1 MPPSRYENRARS
13 NATSLRPAGKQ
24 QTLEVILNLMSVRFS
39 VLLPVY
45 NRENYVRQ
53 AVDSV
58 LNQTF
63 RDFELLVIDDGST
76 DRSVEILK
84 SYGSKL
90 KLIQQRNQ
98 GPEIA
103 RNTAAPFAQG
113 EYLVYLDSD
122 DFFLPFALETFDKVI
137 RATDFP
143 PLLLG
148 SILFFQ
154 DGESPPL
161 PPAPDNIEIFKFK
174 NYASKTMSLSSN
186 STVVR
191 KSVFDAVGGG
201 RRDSTPRT
209 FHADDTYIQLRV
221 GDYSPFVVIKK
232 PYTSAYRLHG
242 ENTSRNVQAT
252 ADGILRLIRLDRQGE
267 FGKPSWNRYAFLGG
281 RALAFAYRDCWRNG
295 ERKSALRLL
304 LGAGFMGPI
313 AIINLISRRF
323 RKPPEPIILR

>member
-1 MPPSRYENRARS
+1 MLVGCQHCPKR
-13 NATSLRPAGKQ
+13 TQ
-24 QTLEVILNLMSVRFS
+24 ILCGWQWIPHAILDSMSVRFS

-63 RDFELLVIDDGST
+63 TDFELLAIDDGST
-76 DRSVEILK
+76 DRSAEILK

-90 KLIQQRNQ
+90 TLIQQRNQ

-103 RNTAAPFAQG
+103 RNTAAALAQG

-137 RATDFP
+137 RATDSP

-154 DGESPPL
+154 DGEPIPQF
-161 PPAPDNIEIFKFK
+161 AFPDIIEIFKFR

-186 STVVR
+186 SNIVR

-201 RRDSTPRT
+201 RRDSTKQT

-232 PYTSAYRLHG
+232 PYTSAYRVHG
-242 ENTSRNVQAT
+242 ENTSKNLNAT
-252 ADGILRLIRLDRQGE
+252 ADAKLRLTRLDRQGE
-267 FGKPSWNRYAFLGG
+267 FGKP
-281 RALAFAYRDCWRNG
+281 
-295 ERKSALRLL
+295 
-304 LGAGFMGPI
+304 
-313 AIINLISRRF
+313 
-323 RKPPEPIILR
+323 

>member
-13 NATSLRPAGKQ
+13 NATSLRPAGEQ

-137 RATDFP
+137 RATD
-143 PLLLG
+143 
-148 SILFFQ
+148 
-154 DGESPPL
+154 SPPR
-161 PPAPDNIEIFKFK
+161 P
-174 NYASKTMSLSSN
+174 
-186 STVVR
+186 
-191 KSVFDAVGGG
+191 
-201 RRDSTPRT
+201 RR
-209 FHADDTYIQLRV
+209 
-221 GDYSPFVVIKK
+221 
-232 PYTSAYRLHG
+232 
-242 ENTSRNVQAT
+242 
-252 ADGILRLIRLDRQGE
+252 
-267 FGKPSWNRYAFLGG
+267 
-281 RALAFAYRDCWRNG
+281 
-295 ERKSALRLL
+295 
-304 LGAGFMGPI
+304 GAGPSSDS
-313 AIINLISRRF
+313 ARR
-323 RKPPEPIILR
+323 

>member
-1 MPPSRYENRARS
+1 
-13 NATSLRPAGKQ
+13 
-24 QTLEVILNLMSVRFS
+24 MSVRFS

-45 NRENYVRQ
+45 NREKYVRQ

-58 LNQTF
+58 LNQSF

-76 DRSVEILK
+76 DGSPEILK
-84 SYGSKL
+84 SYGSKIT
-90 KLIQQRNQ
+90 LIQEHNR
-98 GPEIA
+98 GPEVA
-103 RNTAAPFAQG
+103 RNTAAALAQG

-137 RATDFP
+137 RATNSP

-148 SILFFQ
+148 SILFFR
-154 DGESPPL
+154 DGEPPP
-161 PPAPDNIEIFKFK
+161 PPAPPDTIEIYEFR

-186 STVVR
+186 STIVR

-201 RRDSTPRT
+201 RRDTTPKT
-209 FHADDTYIQLRV
+209 FQADDTYIQLRV

-232 PYTSAYRLHG
+232 PSTSAYRLHG
-242 ENTSRNVQAT
+242 ENTSNDIEAT
-252 ADGILRLIRLDRQGE
+252 ANGILRLIRLDKRGE

-295 ERKSALRLL
+295 QRKLAFRLI
-304 LGAGFMGPI
+304 LGTGFMLPI
-313 AIINLISRRF
+313 AICSRILRIF
-323 RKPPEPIILR
+323 RKPPEPIILK

>member
-13 NATSLRPAGKQ
+13 NATYLRPAGEQ

-137 RATDFP
+137 RATDSP

-154 DGESPPL
+154 DGEPIPQF
-161 PPAPDNIEIFKFK
+161 AFPDIIEIFKFR

-186 STVVR
+186 SNIVR

-201 RRDSTPRT
+201 RRDSTPQT

-252 ADGILRLIRLDRQGE
+252 ADGILRLIRLDSQGE

-295 ERKSALRLL
+295 ERKSALRLM
-304 LGAGFMGPI
+304 LGAGFMVPI

-323 RKPPEPIILR
+323 HNPPKPIILK

>member
-1 MPPSRYENRARS
+1 
-13 NATSLRPAGKQ
+13 
-24 QTLEVILNLMSVRFS
+24 MSVRFS

-58 LNQTF
+58 LNQSF

-76 DRSVEILK
+76 DRSPEILK
-84 SYGSKL
+84 SYGNKL
-90 KLIQQRNQ
+90 TLIQQHNQ
-98 GPEIA
+98 GPEVA
-103 RNTAAPFAQG
+103 RNTAAASAQG

-137 RATDFP
+137 RATNSP

-148 SILFFQ
+148 SISFFR
-154 DGESPPL
+154 DGESPPQ
-161 PPAPDNIEIFKFK
+161 PAPPDTIEIFKFR

-186 STVVR
+186 STIVR

-201 RRDSTPRT
+201 RRDTTPKT
-209 FHADDTYIQLRV
+209 FQADDTYIQLRV

-232 PYTSAYRLHG
+232 PCTSAYRLHG
-242 ENTSRNVQAT
+242 ENTSNDIEAT
-252 ADGILRLIRLDRQGE
+252 ANGILRLVRLDKRGE
-267 FGKPSWNRYAFLGG
+267 FGKPSWNRYGFLGG

-295 ERKSALRLL
+295 QRKLAFRLI
-304 LGAGFMGPI
+304 LGAGFMVPI
-313 AIINLISRRF
+313 AICSRILRSF
-323 RKPPEPIILR
+323 RKPPEPIILK

>member
-1 MPPSRYENRARS
+1 
-13 NATSLRPAGKQ
+13 
-24 QTLEVILNLMSVRFS
+24 MSVRFS

-45 NRENYVRQ
+45 NRENYVKQ

-76 DRSVEILK
+76 DRSTEILK

-90 KLIQQRNQ
+90 TLIQQRNR

-103 RNTAAPFAQG
+103 RNTAAALAQG

-137 RATDFP
+137 RATDSP

-148 SILFFQ
+148 NISFFR
-154 DGESPPL
+154 DGESPAQ
-161 PPAPDNIEIFKFK
+161 PPPPDTIEIFKFR

-186 STVVR
+186 STIVR

-201 RRDSTPRT
+201 RRDTTPQT
-209 FHADDTYIQLRV
+209 FQADDTYIQLRV
-221 GDYSPFVVIKK
+221 GDYSPFVVIKQ
-232 PYTSAYRLHG
+232 PCTSAYRLHG
-242 ENTSRNVQAT
+242 ENTSNDLEST
-252 ADGILRLIRLDRQGE
+252 ANGILRLIRLDRRGE
-267 FGKPSWNRYAFLGG
+267 FGKPSWNRYACLGG
-281 RALAFAYRDCWRNG
+281 RALAYAYRDCWRNG
-295 ERKSALRLL
+295 QRRLAFRL
-304 LGAGFMGPI
+304 VLGAGFTVPI
-313 AIINLISRRF
+313 AIYNIILRRF
-323 RKPPEPIILR
+323 RKPPQPIILK

>member
-1 MPPSRYENRARS
+1 MLVGCQHCPKRTQILCGWRWIPH
-13 NATSLRPAGKQ
+13 
-24 QTLEVILNLMSVRFS
+24 VILDSMSVRFS

-63 RDFELLVIDDGST
+63 TDFELLVIDDGST
-76 DRSVEILK
+76 DRSLEILK

-90 KLIQQRNQ
+90 KFIQQRNQ

-103 RNTAAPFAQG
+103 RNTAAAVAQG

-137 RATDFP
+137 RALNSP

-154 DGESPPL
+154 EGESPPQ
-161 PPAPDNIEIFKFK
+161 PAPADTIKIFKFR

-186 STVVR
+186 STIVR

-201 RRDSTPRT
+201 RRDTTPQT
-209 FHADDTYIQLRV
+209 FHADDTYIQLRA
-221 GDYSPFVVIKK
+221 GDHSRFVAIKH
-232 PYTSAYRLHG
+232 PCTSAYRLHAD
-242 ENTSRNVQAT
+242 NSSKNLAAT
-252 ADGILRLIRLDRQGE
+252 VGDILRLIRLDERGG
-267 FGKPSWNRYAFLGG
+267 FGKRSLSSYAFLGG
-281 RALAFAYRDCWRNG
+281 RALA
-295 ERKSALRLL
+295 
-304 LGAGFMGPI
+304 
-313 AIINLISRRF
+313 
-323 RKPPEPIILR
+323 

>member
-1 MPPSRYENRARS
+1 MN
-13 NATSLRPAGKQ
+13 
-24 QTLEVILNLMSVRFS
+24 VRFS

-63 RDFELLVIDDGST
+63 RDFELLAIDDGST
-76 DRSVEILK
+76 DRSAEILK

-90 KLIQQRNQ
+90 KFIQQRNQ

-103 RNTAAPFAQG
+103 RNTAAALARG

-137 RATDFP
+137 RAMDSP

-148 SILFFQ
+148 GILLFQ
-154 DGESPPL
+154 EGESPPQPS
-161 PPAPDNIEIFKFK
+161 PPDTIEIFKFR

-186 STVVR
+186 STIVR

-201 RRDSTPRT
+201 RRDTTPKT
-209 FHADDTYIQLRV
+209 FHADDTYIQLKV
-221 GDYSPFVVIKK
+221 GDYSPFVVINK
-232 PYTSAYRLHG
+232 PWTSLYRLHG
-242 ENTSRNVQAT
+242 ENTSKNLEAL
-252 ADGILRLIRLDRQGE
+252 ANGILRLIRLDRQGK
-267 FGKPSWNRYAFLGG
+267 FGKPSWNRYACLGG
-281 RALAFAYRDCWRNG
+281 RALAFAYRDCWRSG
-295 ERKSALRLL
+295 ERKLAFRLL
-304 LGAGFMGPI
+304 FGAGFMVPI
-313 AIINLISRRF
+313 AICNLILRRL
-323 RKPPEPIILR
+323 RKPAEPIIVK

>member
-1 MPPSRYENRARS
+1 
-13 NATSLRPAGKQ
+13 
-24 QTLEVILNLMSVRFS
+24 MSVRFS

-63 RDFELLVIDDGST
+63 SDFELLAIDDGST
-76 DRSVEILK
+76 DRSAEVLK
-84 SYGSKL
+84 SYGNRL
-90 KLIQQRNQ
+90 TLIQQRNQ

-103 RNTAAPFAQG
+103 RNAAAALAQG

-137 RATDFP
+137 RATDSP

-148 SILFFQ
+148 SILFFKE
-154 DGESPPL
+154 GEPPPQPLSP
-161 PPAPDNIEIFKFK
+161 DTIEIFKFR
-174 NYASKTMSLSSN
+174 NYASKTISLSSN
-186 STVVR
+186 STIVR

-201 RRDSTPRT
+201 RRDTTPQT
-209 FHADDTYIQLRV
+209 FQADDLYIQLRV
-221 GDYSPFVVIKK
+221 GHYGPFVVIKQ
-232 PYTSAYRLHG
+232 PCTSAYRLHG
-242 ENTSRNVQAT
+242 ENTSNDLKAT
-252 ADGILRLIRLDRQGE
+252 ANGILRLIRSDEQGI

-295 ERKSALRLL
+295 QRKLAFRLL
-304 LGAGFMGPI
+304 LGTGFMVPV
-313 AIINLISRRF
+313 AICHRILRRF
-323 RKPPEPIILR
+323 RKPSEPIILK

>member
-1 MPPSRYENRARS
+1 MN
-13 NATSLRPAGKQ
+13 
-24 QTLEVILNLMSVRFS
+24 VRFS

-63 RDFELLVIDDGST
+63 RDFELLAIDDGST
-76 DRSVEILK
+76 DRSAEILK

-90 KLIQQRNQ
+90 KFIQQRNQ

-103 RNTAAPFAQG
+103 RNTAAALAQG

-137 RATDFP
+137 RAMDSP

-148 SILFFQ
+148 GILLFQ
-154 DGESPPL
+154 EGESPQQPS
-161 PPAPDNIEIFKFK
+161 PPDTIEIFKFR

-186 STVVR
+186 STIVR

-201 RRDSTPRT
+201 RRDTTPQT
-209 FHADDTYIQLRV
+209 FHADDTYIQLKV
-221 GDYSPFVVIKK
+221 GDYSPFVVINK
-232 PYTSAYRLHG
+232 PCTSLYRLHG
-242 ENTSRNVQAT
+242 ENTSKNLEAL
-252 ADGILRLIRLDRQGE
+252 ANGILRLIRLDRQGK
-267 FGKPSWNRYAFLGG
+267 FGKPSWNRYACLGG

-295 ERKSALRLL
+295 ERKLAFRLL
-304 LGAGFMGPI
+304 FGAGFMVPI
-313 AIINLISRRF
+313 AICNLILRRL
-323 RKPPEPIILR
+323 RKPAEQIILK

>member
-1 MPPSRYENRARS
+1 
-13 NATSLRPAGKQ
+13 
-24 QTLEVILNLMSVRFS
+24 MSIRFS

-45 NRENYVRQ
+45 NRENYVKQ

-63 RDFELLVIDDGST
+63 KDFELLAVDDGST
-76 DRSVEILK
+76 DRSAEVLK

-103 RNTAAPFAQG
+103 RNAAAALAQG

-137 RATDFP
+137 RATDSP

-154 DGESPPL
+154 DGEPP
-161 PPAPDNIEIFKFK
+161 PQPAAPGVIEIFIFR
-174 NYASKTMSLSSN
+174 NYASKTISLNSN
-186 STVVR
+186 STIVR

-201 RRDSTPRT
+201 RPDTTPQT

-221 GDYSPFVVIKK
+221 GDYSPFVVIKQ
-232 PYTSAYRLHG
+232 PCTSVYRLHG
-242 ENTSRNVQAT
+242 ENTSKNLEAL
-252 ADGILRLIRLDRQGE
+252 ANGILRLIRLDNQGK
-267 FGKPSWNRYAFLGG
+267 FGKPSWNRYACLGG

-295 ERKSALRLL
+295 ERKLALRLL
-304 LGAGFMGPI
+304 LGANFMVPI
-313 AIINLISRRF
+313 AICSIVSRRI
-323 RKPPEPIILR
+323 RRPPQPIILK